1 MPGTPGVRAVSLR
14 GHQGAAH
21 RSRDSPL
28 KPEVMACWAQVS
40 WFSCPTCFRT
50 DRFCVAQ
57 GKIRGELWEPG

>member
-1 MPGTPGVRAVSLR
+1 MPGALGVRAISLR

-21 RSRDSPL
+21 RSGDSPL